1 MGDTVLL
8 GVLLGVAVTLEVLL
22 GVAVKLGVLDGVAVL
37 LAVLD
42 GVAVKLDVFDGVV
55 VGVAVK
61 VVDGVWV
68 IGVIV
73 TGGVTLT
80 PFSSNSTI
88 IPLFCPQINFVKSA
102 LAGIEALSKVFI
114 VMALMLLYPFVCPL
128 LPTSLTPFHPK

>member
-8 GVLLGVAVTLEVLL
+8 GVLVCVAVTLEVLL
-22 GVAVKLGVLDGVAVL
+22 GVAVKLGVLDGVDVL

-42 GVAVKLDVFDGVV
+42 GVAVKLDVFDGVT

-80 PFSSNSTI
+80 PFSSNSRI
-88 IPLFCPQINFVKSA
+88 IPLFCPQINFVQSGKV
-102 LAGIEALSKVFI
+102 GRLSPSTVF
-114 VMALMLLYPFVCPL
+114 VFMCWG
-128 LPTSLTPFHPK
+128 